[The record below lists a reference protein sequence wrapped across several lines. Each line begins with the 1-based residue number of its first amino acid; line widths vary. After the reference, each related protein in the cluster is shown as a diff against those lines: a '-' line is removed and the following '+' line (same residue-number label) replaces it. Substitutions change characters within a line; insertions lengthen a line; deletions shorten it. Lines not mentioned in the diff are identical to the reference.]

1 MQNAKLLKAKE
12 DIQTEMKAYQ
22 LKVNLTTFHWCY
34 HRDIICLYHTCV
46 IIAYTII
53 AEDET

>member
-46 IIAYTII
+46 VIAYTII